1 MENKLVVKSHI
12 KTTLSLAMV
21 ALTMT
26 VIMVVSLGMYI
37 LTSKSINENVRVNT
51 TMSVTQINYDLEY
64 YIENVETIITGL
76 EYSMSV
82 GNFFDGKRGDVFPVV
97 ESVLS
102 SLIKNRDD
110 VINIFLIRPDGEII
124 SNDSSLKYKDI
135 DFTKQDYYTK
145 ATGSGDLY
153 ISTSHVQ
160 NIFEKKHSWVV
171 SCSKAVYNSK
181 DELKGVIVVDLNFQ
195 NINDLIKR
203 ISLLERGYIFIVAN
217 DGSYVY
223 HPKANLI
230 YSGIVS
236 ENIEE
241 LIKGDDEIISFFEN
255 GEKVEYIAVESP
267 FTSWKTIGKV
277 YSNDFNNYM
286 NRSKKY
292 FFIFIVSAFMATLI
306 AALII
311 SERIVRPI
319 NKLVDGMLKF
329 RDGDLDAKVEVVDD
343 NELGVLSNIFN
354 GMTDKIKTLVETNK
368 SVERNKRKSDF
379 KLLQSQINPHF
390 LYNTLDSIVWMG
402 ETGKNDEVVTMTSSL
417 AKMFRLGLN
426 KGQEYISIR
435 EEVEHINS
443 YLTIQKMRYGEKLNY
458 SIDCEEDL
466 LDHKIIK
473 ILLQPIVENAIY
485 HGIKNIPNSGEI
497 NIKIYKDE
505 FSRLLL
511 TEQEEDSESIY
522 FEVEDNGSG
531 IKAEDISKIFDG
543 KLKTGKKGSG
553 IGVSNVNDRI
563 KMYYGENYGL
573 NIESEIYEGT
583 IVSIKI
589 PFEREEDEESYI

>member
-1 MENKLVVKSHI
+1 MERKVLVKKHI
-12 KTTLSLAMV
+12 KTTLSLAIL

-37 LTSKSINENVRVNT
+37 LTSKSITENVRANT
-51 TMSVTQINYDLEY
+51 SMSVTQINYDLEY

-82 GNFFDGKRGDVFPVV
+82 GDFFGGKSGDVFPVV

-145 ATGSGDLY
+145 AINERELY

-171 SCSKAVYNSK
+171 SCSKAVYDSEDK
-181 DELKGVIVVDLNFQ
+181 LKGVILVDLNFQ

-203 ISLLERGYIFIVAN
+203 ISLLERGYIFVVAE

-236 ENIEE
+236 ENIENI
-241 LIKGDDEIISFFEN
+241 IKGDDEIFTFHES
-255 GEKVEYIAVESP
+255 GEKVEYIAIESP
-267 FTSWKTIGKV
+267 FTSWKTIGKI
-277 YSNDFNNYM
+277 YSNDFNTYM

-292 FFIFIVSAFMATLI
+292 FYIFIFSAFIVTLI
-306 AALII
+306 AAFII

-319 NKLVDGMLKF
+319 NKLVEGMLKF
-329 RDGDLDAKVEVVDD
+329 QDGDLDVKVEVVEN
-343 NELGVLSNIFN
+343 NELGLLSDIFN
-354 GMTDKIKTLVETNK
+354 GMTEKIKTLIITNK
-368 SVERNKRKSDF
+368 NVERNKRKSDF
-379 KLLQSQINPHF
+379 KFLQSQINPHF

-435 EEVEHINS
+435 EEVEHIDS

-458 SIDCEEDL
+458 KIDCDEDL
-466 LDHKIIK
+466 LNHTIIK

-485 HGIKNIPNSGEI
+485 HGIKNIPNNGEI
-497 NIKIYKDE
+497 NIKIYKDK
-505 FSRLLL
+505 FNKLLL
-511 TEQEEDSESIY
+511 TDKREDSESIY

-531 IKAEDISKIFDG
+531 IKAEDIEKIFAG
-543 KLKTGKKGSG
+543 RLKTGKKGSG

-563 KMYYGENYGL
+563 KMYYGEDYGL
-573 NIESEIYEGT
+573 HIDSEIYEGT

-589 PFEREEDEESYI
+589 PFEREEDEESYS

>member
-1 MENKLVVKSHI
+1 MENKVVIKSHI

-21 ALTMT
+21 TLTMI

-37 LTSKSINENVRVNT
+37 LSSKSITENVRVNT
-51 TMSVTQINYDLEY
+51 SMSVKQINYDLEY

-82 GNFFDGKRGDVFPVV
+82 GNFFDGEMGETYPVLG
-97 ESVLS
+97 SVLA

-124 SNDSSLKYKDI
+124 SNATSLKYKDI
-135 DFTKQDYYTK
+135 DYTTQDYYMG
-145 ATGSGDLY
+145 AVDSRDFY
-153 ISTSHVQ
+153 VSTSHVQ

-171 SCSKAVYNSK
+171 SCSKAVYDSEDN
-181 DELKGVIVVDLNFQ
+181 LKGVIVVDLNFQ
-195 NINDLIKR
+195 NINDMIKR
-203 ISLLERGYIFIVAN
+203 ISLLERGYIFIVAE

-236 ENIEE
+236 ENIEN
-241 LIKGDDEIISFFEN
+241 LIKGDENIFSFYEN
-255 GEKVEYIAVESP
+255 DEKVEYIVIDSP
-267 FTSWKTIGKV
+267 FTSWKTIGKI
-277 YSNDFNNYM
+277 YSNDFNSYM
-286 NRSKKY
+286 NRSKNY
-292 FFIFIVSAFMATLI
+292 FFIFIISAFFATLI

-329 RDGDLDAKVEVVDD
+329 RDGDLDAKVEVAED

-354 GMTDKIKTLVETNK
+354 GMTDKIKTLIETNK
-368 SVERNKRKSDF
+368 NVERNKRKSDF

-390 LYNTLDSIVWMG
+390 LYNTLDSIIWMG

-443 YLTIQKMRYGEKLNY
+443 YLTIQKMRYGEKLSY
-458 SIDCEEDL
+458 KIDCDEDL
-466 LDHKIIK
+466 LNHKIIK

-485 HGIKNIPNSGEI
+485 HGIKNIPNNGEI
-497 NIKIYKDE
+497 YINIYKDS
-505 FSRLLL
+505 FNKLLL
-511 TEQEEDSESIY
+511 TDESLDSETIY
-522 FEVEDNGSG
+522 FEIEDNGSG
-531 IKAEDISKIFDG
+531 IKEGDIAKIFDG
-543 KLKTGKKGSG
+543 KIKNGKKGSG
-553 IGVSNVNDRI
+553 IGVNNVNDRI
-563 KMYYGENYGL
+563 KMYYGEKYGL
-573 NIESEIYEGT
+573 HIESEIYEGT
-583 IVSIKI
+583 KVSIKI
-589 PFEREEDEESYI
+589 PFESEEDEENYS